1 MGHRIV
7 SFLNILIFLLIAGLL
22 AASAVLAA
30 PAPAGDHLAI
40 SGLVTDPMG
49 KGLKEVEVEVLV
61 NGQHVKPTGKE
72 AEISTGKP
80 GGFVADFILPP
91 GTLPAAKVE
100 VKAAKPSWKA
110 IPATPVK
117 VVDAGVDA
125 QGNKLFQA
133 ARNLTLNRTTTPGFW
148 IASLIL
154 LLVYVVISLEL
165 MHRTLVSFLG
175 AALIIFITY
184 TLGTWDKSF
193 YIISFDDAI
202 AAIDLNVIFL
212 LMGMMI
218 FVGVMKKT
226 GMFQFLAYKAY
237 ALAKGNV
244 FVLVF
249 ILQVITAVVSAFL
262 DNVTT
267 MLLMIP
273 VTIEIAVTLKIN
285 PLVLLIPEVFASNV
299 GGTATLIGD
308 PPNILIGS
316 YAGLTFGQ
324 FVANLALVC
333 AGCLIV
339 TSFFYLW
346 WYKKDYLKAEV
357 KDIPRTIAYLKE
369 EYQITNKKLTIQSL
383 MLLGFTILLFALH
396 GLLHMPVS
404 IAALIGSLVLLAISG
419 EDIVEMLEHEVEWP
433 TLVFFIG
440 LFMVIAGAE
449 ETGLIQMIANWV
461 KDLSGGNLTTAII
474 LVLWVSAIASAF
486 IDNIP
491 FTATML
497 PIIAFLNQTI
507 PGAESGV
514 LWWSLALGA
523 CLGGNG
529 TMIGASA
536 NVVTVGLAEK
546 AGYHISFIDLHEGL
560 LVAHDDHG
568 CHCHGLSADR
578 LLRPEILRFWT
589 KEPYRTNSKASSEGR
604 ISRPGEAW
612 PGSET

>member
-1 MGHRIV
+1 MRQRIV
-7 SFLNILIFLLIAGLL
+7 SFLYILTFLVIAGLL
-22 AASAVLAA
+22 AASAVAAA
-30 PAPAGDHLAI
+30 PAPAPGDHLSI

-61 NGQHVKPTGKE
+61 DGRHVKPVGKD
-72 AEISTGKP
+72 AEITTGKP
-80 GGFVADFILPP
+80 GGFVADFNLPA

-117 VVDAGVDA
+117 VVEAGADA

-133 ARNLTLNRTTTPGFW
+133 AQNLTLNRTTTAGFW

-193 YIISFDDAI
+193 YIISFDEAI
-202 AAIDLNVIFL
+202 GAIDLNVIFL

-237 ALAKGNV
+237 AMAKGNV

-333 AGCLIV
+333 AGCLVV

-369 EYQITNKKLTIQSL
+369 EYQITNMKLTIQSL

-404 IAALIGSLVLLAISG
+404 VAALIGSLVLLAISG

-433 TLVFFIG
+433 TLIFFIG

-546 AGYHISFIDLHEGL
+546 AGYHISFITYMKACWWPMMITVTIAMVYL
-560 LVAHDDHG
+560 LIA
-568 CHCHGLSADR
+568 
-578 LLRPEILRFWT
+578 
-589 KEPYRTNSKASSEGR
+589 Y
-604 ISRPGEAW
+604 
-612 PGSET
+612 

>member
-1 MGHRIV
+1 MHRIKR
-7 SFLNILIFLLIAGLL
+7 LALLSLAVLL
-22 AASAVLAA
+22 AAVFCLTSLALAA
-30 PAPAGDHLAI
+30 PAPAPGDHLAI
-40 SGLVTDPMG
+40 SGLVTNPMG

-61 NGQHVKPTGKE
+61 NGRHVKPTGKE
-72 AEISTGKP
+72 AEVVTGKP

-100 VKAAKPSWKA
+100 VKAAKPSWKP
-110 IPATPVK
+110 IPATK
-117 VVDAGVDA
+117 VQVVEAGADA
-125 QGNKLFQA
+125 QGNRLFQA
-133 ARNLTLNRTTTPGFW
+133 AQNLTLNRTITPGFW

-175 AALIIFITY
+175 AALILFVTY
-184 TLGTWDKSF
+184 TLGTFDKSF
-193 YIISFDDAI
+193 YIISFDDAMG
-202 AAIDLNVIFL
+202 AIDLNVIFL
-212 LMGMMI
+212 LMGMML

-237 ALAKGNV
+237 AWARGNV
-244 FVLVF
+244 FVLSA
-249 ILQVITAVVSAFL
+249 ILQIITAIVSAFL

-267 MLLMIP
+267 MLLVIP
-273 VTIEIAVTLKIN
+273 VTIQIAVTLKIH
-285 PLVLLIPEVFASNV
+285 PLTLLVPEVFASNV

-324 FVANLALVC
+324 FVQNLTLVC
-333 AGCLIV
+333 TICLAV
-339 TSFFYLW
+339 SSLWYLW
-346 WYKKDYLKAEV
+346 WHKKDYIKAEV
-357 KDIPRTIAYLKE
+357 KDIPRTIAYLKD
-369 EYQITNKKLTIQSL
+369 EYKITNKKLAVQG
-383 MLLGFTILLFALH
+383 LLLLAFTIGLFATH
-396 GLLHMPVS
+396 GILHMQVS
-404 IAALIGSLVLLAISG
+404 VAALIGSLILVAVSKA
-419 EDIVEMLEHEVEWP
+419 DIVELLEKEVEWP

-461 KDLSGGNLTTAII
+461 KDVSQGNLTAAII
-474 LVLWVSAIASAF
+474 IVLWVSAIASAF

-546 AGYHISFIDLHEGL
+546 AGYHISFMAYMKACWWPMMITVTICMVYL
-560 LVAHDDHG
+560 LIA
-568 CHCHGLSADR
+568 
-578 LLRPEILRFWT
+578 
-589 KEPYRTNSKASSEGR
+589 Y
-604 ISRPGEAW
+604 
-612 PGSET
+612 

>member
-1 MGHRIV
+1 MRQRIV
-7 SFLNILIFLLIAGLL
+7 SFLYILTFLVIAGFL
-22 AASAVLAA
+22 ATSAVISA
-30 PAPAGDHLAI
+30 PAPAPGDHLAV
-40 SGLVTDPMG
+40 SGLVTNPMG

-61 NGQHVKPTGKE
+61 NGQHVKPTGKD
-72 AEISTGKP
+72 AEIITGKP
-80 GGFVADFILPP
+80 GGFVADFNLPA

-100 VKAAKPSWKA
+100 VKAAKPSWKP

-117 VVDAGVDA
+117 VVEAGSDA

-133 ARNLTLNRTTTPGFW
+133 AQNLTLNRNTTPGFW
-148 IASLIL
+148 IAAIVL

-165 MHRTLVSFLG
+165 MHRTLVAFLG

-193 YIISFDDAI
+193 YILSFDDAVG
-202 AAIDLNVIFL
+202 AIDLNVIFL

-226 GMFQFLAYKAY
+226 GMFQFLAFKAY

-244 FVLVF
+244 FVLSL

-267 MLLMIP
+267 MLLVLP

-285 PLVLLIPEVFASNV
+285 PLTLLIPEVFASNV

-324 FVANLALVC
+324 FVQNLTIVC
-333 AGCLIV
+333 AICLAV
-339 TSFFYLW
+339 SSMWYLW
-346 WYKKDYLKAEV
+346 WHKKDYLEAEV

-369 EYQITNKKLTIQSL
+369 EYQITNRKLMIQSL
-383 MLLGFTILLFALH
+383 MLLGITILLFALH
-396 GLLHMPVS
+396 GFLHMPVS
-404 IAALIGSLVLLAISG
+404 VAALIGSLVLLAISG

-449 ETGLIQMIANWV
+449 ETGLIQVIANWV

-497 PIIAFLNQTI
+497 PIVAFLNQTI

-514 LWWSLALGA
+514 LWWALALGA

-546 AGYHISFIDLHEGL
+546 AGYHISFMHYMKECWWPMMITVTIAMVYL
-560 LVAHDDHG
+560 LIA
-568 CHCHGLSADR
+568 
-578 LLRPEILRFWT
+578 
-589 KEPYRTNSKASSEGR
+589 Y
-604 ISRPGEAW
+604 
-612 PGSET
+612 

>member
-1 MGHRIV
+1 MRQRMV
-7 SFLNILIFLLIAGLL
+7 SFLNILIFLLIAAVPASSVAL
-22 AASAVLAA
+22 AAAA
-30 PAPAGDHLAI
+30 PAPAGDHLAV
-40 SGLVTDPMG
+40 SGLVTNPMG
-49 KGLKEVEVEVLV
+49 KGLKEVAVEVLV
-61 NGQHVKPTGKE
+61 NGRHVKPAGKE
-72 AEISTGKP
+72 AEILTGKP
-80 GGFVADFILPP
+80 GGYVADFILPA

-100 VKAAKPSWKA
+100 VKTSKPSWKPV
-110 IPATPVK
+110 PATPVQ
-117 VVDAGVDA
+117 VVAAGADAA
-125 QGNKLFQA
+125 GNRLFQA
-133 ARNLTLNRTTTPGFW
+133 TRNLTMERTITAGFW

-154 LLVYVVISLEL
+154 LLVYIVISLEW

-175 AALIIFITY
+175 AALIIFVTY
-184 TLGTWDKSF
+184 TLGHWDKSF
-193 YIISFDDAI
+193 FIISFDDAI
-202 AAIDLNVIFL
+202 GAIDLNVIFL
-212 LMGMMI
+212 LLGMML

-244 FVLVF
+244 FVLSL
-249 ILQVITAVVSAFL
+249 ILQIITAVVSAFL

-267 MLLMIP
+267 MLLVLP

-316 YAGLTFGQ
+316 YADLTFGQ
-324 FVANLALVC
+324 FVTNLTLVC
-333 AGCLIV
+333 LLCLGV
-339 TSFFYLW
+339 SSLYYLW
-346 WYKKDYLKAEV
+346 WHKKDYLGAEV
-357 KDIPRTIAYLKE
+357 KDIPRTIEYLRE
-369 EYQITNKKLTIQSL
+369 EYQITDKKLMIQGL
-383 MLLGFTILLFALH
+383 ILLGFTILLFALH
-396 GLLHMPVS
+396 GFLHMPVS
-404 IAALIGSLVLLAISG
+404 VAALVGSLLLLAISG

-449 ETGLIQMIANWV
+449 ETGLIQVIANWV
-461 KDLSGGNLTTAII
+461 RDISRGNLTLAII
-474 LVLWVSAIASAF
+474 IVLWVSAIASAF

-546 AGYHISFIDLHEGL
+546 AGYHISFMEYMKACWWPMMITVTISMVYL
-560 LVAHDDHG
+560 LIA
-568 CHCHGLSADR
+568 
-578 LLRPEILRFWT
+578 
-589 KEPYRTNSKASSEGR
+589 Y
-604 ISRPGEAW
+604 
-612 PGSET
+612 

>member
-1 MGHRIV
+1 MQVKINLAV
-7 SFLNILIFLLIAGLL
+7 AIILAVFLVVFTVLPSMSTSPPATGDRL
-22 AASAVLAA
+22 AV
-30 PAPAGDHLAI
+30 
-40 SGLVTDPMG
+40 SGLATDPMG
-49 KGLKEVEVEVLV
+49 KGLKEVAVEVLV
-61 NGQHVKPTGKE
+61 NGQHIKPTGKE
-72 AEISTGKP
+72 AQIITGKP
-80 GGFVADFILPP
+80 GGYVAGIILPS

-100 VKAAKPSWKA
+100 VKAFKSSWKP
-110 IPATPVK
+110 IPATPVQ
-117 VVDAGVDA
+117 VVEVGADA

-133 ARNLTLNRTTTPGFW
+133 ARNLTLNRTITPGFW
-148 IASLIL
+148 IAALVL

-165 MHRTLVSFLG
+165 MHRTLVAFLG
-175 AALIIFITY
+175 AAFILFVTY
-184 TLGTWDKSF
+184 TLGTFDKSF
-193 YIISFDDAI
+193 HIISFDDAMG
-202 AAIDLNVIFL
+202 AIDLNVIFL

-218 FVGVMKKT
+218 FVGVMKRT

-237 ALAKGNV
+237 ALTKGNV
-244 FVLVF
+244 FALSL
-249 ILQVITAVVSAFL
+249 ILQVITAILSAFL

-267 MLLMIP
+267 MLLVLP

-285 PLVLLIPEVFASNV
+285 PLTLLIPEVFASNV

-324 FVANLALVC
+324 FIRNLSLVC
-333 AGCLIV
+333 TICLAV
-339 TSFFYLW
+339 SSLWYLW
-346 WYKKDYLKAEV
+346 WHKKDYLKAEV
-357 KDIPRTIAYLKE
+357 KDILRTIAYLKE
-369 EYQITNKKLTIQSL
+369 EYQITRKKLMIQSL
-383 MLLGFTILLFALH
+383 LLLGFTILLFALH
-396 GLLHMPVS
+396 GLFLMPVS
-404 IAALIGSLVLLAISG
+404 IAALIGSLVLLAVSG

-449 ETGLIQMIANWV
+449 ETGLIQMIANGV
-461 KDLSGGNLTTAII
+461 KDVSGGNLTAAII
-474 LVLWVSAIASAF
+474 IVLWVSAIASAF

-546 AGYHISFIDLHEGL
+546 AGYHISFLEYLKACWWPMMITVTISMVYL
-560 LVAHDDHG
+560 LFA
-568 CHCHGLSADR
+568 
-578 LLRPEILRFWT
+578 
-589 KEPYRTNSKASSEGR
+589 Y
-604 ISRPGEAW
+604 
-612 PGSET
+612 

>member
-1 MGHRIV
+1 M
-7 SFLNILIFLLIAGLL
+7 
-22 AASAVLAA
+22 
-30 PAPAGDHLAI
+30 
-40 SGLVTDPMG
+40 
-49 KGLKEVEVEVLV
+49 
-61 NGQHVKPTGKE
+61 
-72 AEISTGKP
+72 
-80 GGFVADFILPP
+80 
-91 GTLPAAKVE
+91 
-100 VKAAKPSWKA
+100 
-110 IPATPVK
+110 
-117 VVDAGVDA
+117 
-125 QGNKLFQA
+125 
-133 ARNLTLNRTTTPGFW
+133 
-148 IASLIL
+148 
-154 LLVYVVISLEL
+154 
-165 MHRTLVSFLG
+165 
-175 AALIIFITY
+175 
-184 TLGTWDKSF
+184 
-193 YIISFDDAI
+193 
-202 AAIDLNVIFL
+202 
-212 LMGMMI
+212 
-218 FVGVMKKT
+218 
-226 GMFQFLAYKAY
+226 
-237 ALAKGNV
+237 
-244 FVLVF
+244 
-249 ILQVITAVVSAFL
+249 VSAFL

-324 FVANLALVC
+324 FVTNLALVC
-333 AGCLIV
+333 TVCLIV

-346 WYKKDYLKAEV
+346 WHKKDYLKAEV

-369 EYQITNKKLTIQSL
+369 EYQITNKKLMIQSL

-396 GLLHMPVS
+396 GFLHMPVS

-523 CLGGNG
+523 LGGERHHDRG
-529 TMIGASA
+529 QRQRGHRGPGGEGRLPHLLYYLHEGLLVAYDDHRYHCHGLSLDRLLKPSLRGERHHDGASCQRGHRGDDGKS
-536 NVVTVGLAEK
+536 GLPYLLP
-546 AGYHISFIDLHEGL
+546 GLPEGL
-560 LVAHDDHG
+560 LVAHDDHR
-568 CHCHGLSADR
+568 HYRHGLPLDS
-578 LLRPEILRFWT
+578 LL
-589 KEPYRTNSKASSEGR
+589 K
-604 ISRPGEAW
+604 PG
-612 PGSET
+612 

>member
-1 MGHRIV
+1 VAFAGSR
-7 SFLNILIFLLIAGLL
+7 LLG
-22 AASAVLAA
+22 ASQ
-30 PAPAGDHLAI
+30 PGTGDRLAI
-40 SGLVTDPMG
+40 SGLATNPMG

-61 NGQHVKPTGKE
+61 NGHHVKPLGKE
-72 AEISTGKP
+72 AEIVTGKP

-91 GTLPAAKVE
+91 GTLPAARVE
-100 VKAAKPSWKA
+100 VKAAKPSWKPV
-110 IPATPVK
+110 PATPVK
-117 VVDAGVDA
+117 VVEAGVDA

-133 ARNLTLNRTTTPGFW
+133 AQNLTLNRTITPGFW
-148 IASLIL
+148 IAAIVL
-154 LLVYVVISLEL
+154 LLVYVVISLEW
-165 MHRTLVSFLG
+165 MHRTLISFLG

-184 TLGTWDKSF
+184 TLGHWDKSF
-193 YIISFDDAI
+193 YIISFDEAMG
-202 AAIDLNVIFL
+202 AIDLNVIFL
-212 LMGMMI
+212 LMGMML
-218 FVGVMKKT
+218 FVGVMKRT

-237 ALAKGNV
+237 AMARGNV
-244 FVLVF
+244 FVLSLF
-249 ILQVITAVVSAFL
+249 LQVITAVVSAFL

-267 MLLMIP
+267 MLLVLP

-316 YAGLTFGQ
+316 YAGLSFGQ
-324 FVANLALVC
+324 FVKNLALVC
-333 AGCLIV
+333 TLCLGV
-339 TSFFYLW
+339 SSLYYLW
-346 WYKKDYLKAEV
+346 WHKKDYLKAEV
-357 KDIPRTIAYLKE
+357 KDVPRTIAYLKD
-369 EYQITNKKLTIQSL
+369 EYQITDKKLMVQSL
-383 MLLGFTILLFALH
+383 LLLGFTILFFVLGGILH
-396 GLLHMPVS
+396 LPVS
-404 IAALIGSLVLLAISG
+404 IPALVGALLLVAISRV
-419 EDIVEMLEHEVEWP
+419 DIVELLEKEVEWP

-461 KDLSGGNLTTAII
+461 RDVSKGNLTAAII
-474 LVLWVSAIASAF
+474 IVLWVSAIASAF

-523 CLGGNG
+523 CLGGNA

-546 AGYHISFIDLHEGL
+546 AGYHISFVEYMKACWWPMMITVTISMVYL
-560 LVAHDDHG
+560 LIA
-568 CHCHGLSADR
+568 
-578 LLRPEILRFWT
+578 
-589 KEPYRTNSKASSEGR
+589 Y
-604 ISRPGEAW
+604 
-612 PGSET
+612 